1 MSETKTVG
9 AITRIT
15 LVYLAVGFIVFVIMG
30 TLGLTMR
37 LNQGGL
43 INIQSEQFYQLMTL
57 HGIGMTSAALLAVI
71 GGFAYVLNR
80 SVPLD
85 PRWLW
90 AAFVVYMVGMMFVA
104 VATLI
109 GGFAAAWTA
118 MYPLPF
124 YSLGLWGVS
133 AAVAATAGVGLTVVG
148 LLIYLLHVALTTSKK
163 YGGFRKALG
172 WRYLSSRGK
181 DTSNTPPPSVILGT
195 AISIP
200 GLICVAAAFVWL
212 IPLWLQAAGIMEN
225 FNVLFMKNFD
235 YFFGHLFVNLSIY
248 FAAALM
254 FFMLPFYTKRPW
266 KTSWISALAF
276 NLVIIL
282 ILLPYFHH
290 LYQDFAQPLALSVLG
305 ELGTYLSTLPVI
317 LVTVFGGL
325 EQFYRAGIRWSV
337 VTLML
342 ALGLWGWI
350 FGGIGGA
357 LDGTIAI
364 NQVMH
369 NTLWIP
375 AHFHTYFVLGTLAF
389 AWAFLYFL
397 VHELSHKTDNPRNQT
412 AAILYG
418 FGGGGFVMM
427 FFVSGAFSIPRR
439 FAMYLPQ
446 WQIYAQLA
454 VFPFIAMLAIG
465 VIWLGYSI
473 FSKIKLA
480 WTQTYARN
488 DFLPESDSP

>member
-1 MSETKTVG
+1 MGSIG
-9 AITRIT
+9 
-15 LVYLAVGFIVFVIMG
+15 LV
-30 TLGLTMR
+30 MR

-43 INIQSEQFYQLMTL
+43 IDIQSEQFYQLMTL
-57 HGIGMTSAALLAVI
+57 HGMGMTSAALLAVV

-80 SVPLD
+80 VVPLD
-85 PRWLW
+85 PRRLW
-90 AAFVVYMVGMMFVA
+90 AAFIVYMMGMMLVA
-104 VATLI
+104 VGTLI

-124 YSLGLWGVS
+124 HSLGLWSVS
-133 AAVAATAGVGLTVVG
+133 AAVSATAGVGLTIVG
-148 LLIYLLHVALTTSKK
+148 LLIYLLHILSSTSKT
-163 YGGFRKALG
+163 YGGIRKALA
-172 WRYLSSRGK
+172 WKFLSSRGK
-181 DTSNTPPPSVILGT
+181 DTSEPPPPAVILGT
-195 AISIP
+195 AVSIP
-200 GLICVAAAFVWL
+200 GVICVVVGFIWL
-212 IPLWLQAAGIMEN
+212 TPLWLQAAGLVAN

-248 FAAALM
+248 FAASLM

-266 KTSWISALAF
+266 KTNWVSTLAF

-325 EQFYRAGIRWSV
+325 EQFYHSGIRWST

-397 VHELSHKTDNPRNQT
+397 VQQLSHKVESSRTQM

-418 FGGGGFVMM
+418 FGGAGFVLM
-427 FFVSGAFSIPRR
+427 FFVSGALSIPRR
-439 FAMYLPQ
+439 FAMYPPQ
-446 WQIYAQLA
+446 WQVYAQLA
-454 VFPFIAMLAIG
+454 VFPFISMLAIG
-465 VIWLGYSI
+465 VIWVGHSV
-473 FSKIKLA
+473 FSGLRLA
-480 WTQTYARN
+480 WSETYSDRGLQT
-488 DFLPESDSP
+488 ESAAS